1 VFGLDAKE
9 LFFQEDSVI
18 LTEGQE
24 DVVMY
29 PQVLSEIGRSVS
41 GHFFGWGVGAAAD
54 MSKIVRV
61 LEDLGF
67 RKVVG
72 LLDNDKVEQLER
84 LRKEFPRYFFDVIPA
99 KDIRTKPAQKAKEA
113 VYGLLDEKGKIREEF
128 KKETEVLFDRIEAHL
143 KNDGNE

>member
-1 VFGLDAKE
+1 
-9 LFFQEDSVI
+9 
-18 LTEGQE
+18 
-24 DVVMY
+24 
-29 PQVLSEIGRSVS
+29 
-41 GHFFGWGVGAAAD
+41 

-84 LRKEFPRYFFDVIPA
+84 LRKEFARYFFDVIPA
-99 KDIRTKPAQKAKEA
+99 QDIRTKPAQKAKES

-128 KKETEVLFDRIEAHL
+128 EKET
-143 KNDGNE
+143 